1 VYKKTCKLKPTSW
14 IIRMW
19 STLEYTNIL
28 IWVKMARNLLDLM
41 TMKIIFYIE
50 SAIVR
55 FQKDIH
61 YNVLVNFSHFL
72 FTFL

>member
-1 VYKKTCKLKPTSW
+1 
-14 IIRMW
+14 
-19 STLEYTNIL
+19 
-28 IWVKMARNLLDLM
+28 MAKNLLDLM
-41 TMKIIFYIE
+41 TMKIRFYTE

-72 FTFL
+72 LTFL